1 MNYQPGD
8 SRIVTING
16 VRIKQ
21 VMQSD
26 GSWWNIRILGR

>member
-1 MNYQPGD
+1 MTGD

-16 VRIKQ
+16 TRIKQ
-21 VMQSD
+21 VKLAD